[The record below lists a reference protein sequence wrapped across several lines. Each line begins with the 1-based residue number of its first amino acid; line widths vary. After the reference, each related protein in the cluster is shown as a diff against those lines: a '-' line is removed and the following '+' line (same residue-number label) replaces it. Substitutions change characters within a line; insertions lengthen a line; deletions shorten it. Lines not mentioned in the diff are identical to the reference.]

1 MYWFKHYS
9 DASEGLSLKTLWSN
23 KDYEA
28 IAVFW
33 RLCEL
38 LSTHDS
44 RDGVLKTNF
53 LFIARETG
61 MKPSKCRRVL
71 ARISAVSLL
80 RFQHDTD
87 EIQEFLVPKWSEFQ
101 ETRGK
106 KKDKKNQIP
115 PGDIRSKNIDIKKQ
129 IIETTKSDSDA
140 KRLSSTNLKKG
151 SSCSRLIAE
160 YAKAYK
166 ARYNASPVIDG
177 RTQGL
182 VKKILSAVPE
192 KKACDLVQAFLQ
204 MNDPWFVKKAHDF
217 VTFYENMTKVS
228 MALQTG
234 QDHGAAPKKK
244 TFEELLAEQDGEKNG
259 PRFLQTTD

>member
-9 DASEGLSLKTLWSN
+9 SASEGLSLKTLWSN

-44 RDGVLKTNF
+44 KDGILKTNF

-129 IIETTKSDSDA
+129 IIDNRIVCAEPKQVLVASPTVDKKDLSFFINQKLLELYPQEYLDREKVKMEMWLATNGHKRPKSD
-140 KRLSSTNLKKG
+140 RG
-151 SSCSRLIAE
+151 MVR
-160 YAKAYK
+160 
-166 ARYNASPVIDG
+166 
-177 RTQGL
+177 
-182 VKKILSAVPE
+182 
-192 KKACDLVQAFLQ
+192 
-204 MNDPWFVKKAHDF
+204 F
-217 VTFYENMTKVS
+217 VTSWLSRGWDQYRKG
-228 MALQTG
+228 LQSNS
-234 QDHGAAPKKK
+234 PKEKSWQ
-244 TFEELLAEQDGEKNG
+244 ELLAEDERKLPDGH
-259 PRFLQTTD
+259 

>member
-1 MYWFKHYS
+1 VYWFKHYS

-129 IIETTKSDSDA
+129 ITDNRIVCTELKKTSVAVPTVDKKDPFLFINQKLLELYPQEYIDREKVKMEMWLATNGHKRPKSD
-140 KRLSSTNLKKG
+140 RG
-151 SSCSRLIAE
+151 MVR
-160 YAKAYK
+160 
-166 ARYNASPVIDG
+166 
-177 RTQGL
+177 
-182 VKKILSAVPE
+182 
-192 KKACDLVQAFLQ
+192 
-204 MNDPWFVKKAHDF
+204 F
-217 VTFYENMTKVS
+217 VTSWLSRGWDQYRKG
-228 MALQTG
+228 LQSN
-234 QDHGAAPKKK
+234 APKERS
-244 TFEELLAEQDGEKNG
+244 FAEVWAEEEEKRREENG
-259 PRFLQTTD
+259 S